1 MRLASGQSVYSWGAP
16 SYNKLRRGT
25 AVDIRYAVS
34 IRPDACF
41 ALVDDP
47 SKHWNGWRILTTV
60 SPGLNATVVKQT
72 DSRKHS
78 QIKGVN
84 VPNCFPVVEVTVR
97 VQAPADQPL
106 GMQSVSGRIQWQAIT
121 KDGPQPAQ
129 SSGFDFPLE
138 VVEHDDRTA
147 QYNESYGYRAK
158 PDLLWR
164 IPTFPFVL
172 VYCAIAGGEC
182 PD

>member
-1 MRLASGQSVYSWGAP
+1 MRLACGQSVYSWGAA

-25 AVDIRYAVS
+25 AVDIRYALS

-47 SKHWNGWRILTTV
+47 SKRWNGWRVLTTV

-72 DSRKHS
+72 EGRKHS

-84 VPNCFPVVEVTVR
+84 IPNCFVEVTVR
-97 VQAPADQPL
+97 VRAPADHPL

-129 SSGFDFPLE
+129 SSGFDFPVE
-138 VVEHDDRTA
+138 VVEHDDRTV
-147 QYNESYGYRAK
+147 QYNESCGYRPK
-158 PDLLWR
+158 PDLLWH
-164 IPTFPFVL
+164 IPALPFVL
-172 VYCAIAGGEC
+172 VYCAIAGGDG